1 MTRPLPLI
9 LARNL
14 LSSMTTPGVLVD
26 GGGSVAFFND
36 AAGALLG
43 RRYEESGP
51 LSAAAWTAAYGQELR
66 GNPASHHRVRLRT
79 ATGER
84 ELEATGV
91 PIHGE
96 DGFQGAMVFLWPLA
110 DDGAPA

>member
-1 MTRPLPLI
+1 MSRPLSLI

-26 GGGSVAFFND
+26 AGGSVAFFND
-36 AAGALLG
+36 AAGTLLG

-51 LSAAAWTAAYGQELR
+51 MSAAAWTSEYGQELK

-79 ATGER
+79 RTGAR

-91 PIHGE
+91 PIHAEG
-96 DGFQGAMVFLWPLA
+96 GFQGAMVFLWPLDEDA
-110 DDGAPA
+110 

>member
-1 MTRPLPLI
+1 MSRPLPLI

-14 LSSMTTPGVLVD
+14 LSSMSTPGLLVD
-26 GGGSVAFFND
+26 GDGSVAFFND

-51 LSAAAWTAAYGQELR
+51 MTAAAWTAEYGQELK
-66 GNPASHHRVRLRT
+66 GNPASHKRVKLRT
-79 ATGER
+79 AAGEVK
-84 ELEATGV
+84 LDATGV

-96 DGFQGAMVFLWPLA
+96 GGFDGAMV
-110 DDGAPA
+110 